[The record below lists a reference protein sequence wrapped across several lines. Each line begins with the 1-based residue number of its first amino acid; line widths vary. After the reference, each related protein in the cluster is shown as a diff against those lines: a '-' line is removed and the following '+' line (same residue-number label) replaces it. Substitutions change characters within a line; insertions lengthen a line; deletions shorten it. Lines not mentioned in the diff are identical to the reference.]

1 MKMQGKIRSEEEK
14 KKNTL
19 INLTKPKIKK
29 KNQEKDKRKNTNMTK
44 R

>member
-1 MKMQGKIRSEEEK
+1 MKMQGKIRSEEE

-29 KNQEKDKRKNTNMTK
+29 KKTKKRIKEKTQT
-44 R
+44 

>member
-1 MKMQGKIRSEEEK
+1 MKMQGKIRSEEE

>member
-1 MKMQGKIRSEEEK
+1 MKMQGKIRSEEG